1 MKETLNTARVGFF
14 FLMGLVLIYIVA
26 QSLSTGTL
34 FRDRGYELQAQF
46 TNLQQVKEGDDV
58 RVAGVKIGTV
68 RGTALQDGKAM
79 AILTINDDVRIPD
92 DSKARVILSGLLGTN
107 QVDIQYGESSEY
119 LSDGDTI
126 GTLPTTD
133 LNEIFA
139 KIGDVGDRLDGA
151 FDQVSEAL
159 RSITGD
165 EDEPGLFKNLN
176 ELVVENRDSI
186 RATTKNLETITD
198 TVARGEGTLGRLLQD
213 DEVYQSIQRITAD
226 LESVAANAKGFSGE
240 IQVLVEDVQGIV
252 RKVEAGEGTLGRLLS
267 DDSIAREIEV
277 VAKNL
282 REISDRL
289 NAGEGTLG
297 KLLSDDALYY
307 EATAVLRKAEAT
319 LDGLGNQ
326 GPITAVGIAASALF

>member
-1 MKETLNTARVGFF
+1 MKETLNTARVGLF
-14 FLMGLVLIYIVA
+14 FLLGLGLLYVVA

-34 FRDRGYELQAQF
+34 FRDRGYELKAEF

-58 RVAGVKIGTV
+58 RIAGVKIGTV
-68 RGTALQDGKAM
+68 QGTALDRGRAI
-79 AILTINDDVRIPD
+79 AILTINEDVRIPV

-107 QVDIQYGESSEY
+107 QVDIQYGEASEY
-119 LSDGDTI
+119 LADGDTI
-126 GTLPTTD
+126 QTLPTTD

-165 EDEPGLFKNLN
+165 GDEPGLFQNLN
-176 ELVVENRDSI
+176 ELVVENRESI
-186 RATTKNLETITD
+186 RATTENLKNITD

-213 DEVYQSIQRITAD
+213 DEIYLSIQKISRD
-226 LESVAANAKGFSGE
+226 LEEVATNAKGFSGE
-240 IQVLVEDVQGIV
+240 IGVLVQDVQGIV
-252 RKVEAGEGTLGRLLS
+252 RRVEAGEGTIGRLLS
-267 DDSIAREIEV
+267 DDTIAKEIEV

-297 KLLSDDALYY
+297 KLLSDDSLYY